1 MIRNSW
7 GNYWAEDGFFRLARG
22 ENMILIEDDCW
33 YAVPENTWDQQDNHN
48 NSSLTTSSPEDS
60 FDWRNVEGKNFLSWN
75 RNQQSPHYCKSSWA
89 FAITSAV
96 ADRLN
101 IAQKDSFQQVALSP

>member
-1 MIRNSW
+1 
-7 GNYWAEDGFFRLARG
+7 
-22 ENMILIEDDCW
+22 MILIEDDCW